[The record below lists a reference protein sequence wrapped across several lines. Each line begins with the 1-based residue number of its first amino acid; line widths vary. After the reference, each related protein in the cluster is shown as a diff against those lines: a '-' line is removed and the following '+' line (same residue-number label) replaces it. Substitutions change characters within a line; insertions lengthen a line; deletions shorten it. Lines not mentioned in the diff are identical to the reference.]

1 MLEKIRDWHEE
12 KMYDF
17 IDLMEI
23 DNYELSWICFI
34 KGVTFTALLFW
45 IF

>member
-1 MLEKIRDWHEE
+1 MLEKIRDWHKE

-23 DNYELSWICFI
+23 DTYELSWICFI